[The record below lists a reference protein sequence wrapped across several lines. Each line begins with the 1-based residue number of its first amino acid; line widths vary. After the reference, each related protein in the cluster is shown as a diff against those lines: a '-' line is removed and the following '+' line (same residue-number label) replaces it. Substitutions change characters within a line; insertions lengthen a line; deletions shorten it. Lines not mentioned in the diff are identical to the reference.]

1 MARPQQTKKED
12 RPQLWR
18 QRRLYHAG
26 RHRHNSSVA
35 QVQSIERPS
44 SPNSKSESSLQ
55 VPAPPN
61 PSSFSTHLHPKTP
74 SQPHPNRDSIPT
86 DSINPSRSTSP
97 PLPRQS
103 LPPPSLPLSPLPK
116 WTFPTA
122 PPSTSRSCFVASVQW
137 SSGMIRA
144 SGSILSRYP
153 VHGCFHCAR
162 SGVRIPV
169 EPFFLSAPRRTLE
182 V

>member
-1 MARPQQTKKED
+1 MFRSSGARDGCTTQADTDTTAPLHKSS
-12 RPQLWR
+12 QLSAHPAPI
-18 QRRLYHAG
+18 Q
-26 RHRHNSSVA
+26 NQNPVFKSPPP
-35 QVQSIERPS
+35 QSILILDPS
-44 SPNSKSESSLQ
+44 
-55 VPAPPN
+55 PPQD
-61 PSSFSTHLHPKTP
+61 SIATP
-74 SQPHPNRDSIPT
+74 SQQRLHPNRLHQPITIHLSPT
-86 DSINPSRSTSP
+86 TEAVT
-97 PLPRQS
+97 
-103 LPPPSLPLSPLPK
+103 PPPSLPLSPLPK
-116 WTFPTA
+116 WTFPTV